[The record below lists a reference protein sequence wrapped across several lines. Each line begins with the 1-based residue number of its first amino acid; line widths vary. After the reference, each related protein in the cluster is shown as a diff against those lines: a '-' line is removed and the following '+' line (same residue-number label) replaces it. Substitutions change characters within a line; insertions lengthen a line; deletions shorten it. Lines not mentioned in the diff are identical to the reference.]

1 MGKICLIVGTRP
13 EIIKVAPVIME
24 FRQRGFDDFLLINTG
39 QHKDLSDPYW
49 SLFGLTPDYNLSFM
63 TPGGGLGQLTSR
75 AFQQLD
81 DLFIE
86 IQRSTTIDAVLAQ
99 GDTTT
104 VMVSSVL
111 SFYRGIP
118 FVHLEAGLRS
128 YDLQN
133 PFPEEFNRK
142 VTTIV
147 THLHLAPTLT
157 SRNNLMKEGVPI
169 EKIEVIGNTVVDAL
183 DFVRHS
189 PSFTSPHF
197 SNEHLNVV
205 FNTYSKFVLIT
216 CHRRENHGANLLELL
231 KAVASLGEQ
240 HPNTLFIWPVHPNPN
255 VKEKIVSNTALTRLK
270 NVLLVEPLEYL
281 DVIKVLSKC
290 IRVISDSGGI
300 QEEAP
305 SFKVPVLVL
314 RSATERN
321 EAIEAGISKLV
332 EPFSHR
338 IVDDFN
344 NFQPVF
350 GINFQNPFGDGLSA
364 KRAADSLISLKKK
377 NEENKN

>member
-13 EIIKVAPVIME
+13 EIIKVAPVVME

-39 QHKDLSDPYW
+39 QHKDLAEPYW
-49 SLFGLTPDYNLSFM
+49 SLFGLTPDYNLSIM

-147 THLHLAPTLT
+147 THLHLAPT
-157 SRNNLMKEGVPI
+157 SNAKKNLISEGVS
-169 EKIEVIGNTVVDAL
+169 ENRVEVIGNTVVDAL
-183 DFVRHS
+183 NFVRSS
-189 PSFTSPHF
+189 PLF
-197 SNEHLNVV
+197 SAANFANDQLNGV
-205 FNTYSKFVLIT
+205 FDKYSKYVLIT
-216 CHRRENHGANLLELL
+216 CHRRENHGVNLTELM
-231 KAVASLGEQ
+231 KAVASLATEQ
-240 HPNTLFIWPVHPNPN
+240 CDTLFIWPVHPNPN
-255 VKEKIVSNTALTRLK
+255 VKSKVMLNSNLTVLK
-270 NVLLVEPLEYL
+270 NILLVDPLEYL
-281 DVIKVLSKC
+281 DIIKVLSKC
-290 IRVISDSGGI
+290 HKVISDSGGI

-321 EAIEAGISKLV
+321 EAIEAGLSKLV
-332 EPFSHR
+332 KPIAYR
-338 IVDDFN
+338 IIEDYH
-344 NFQPVF
+344 NFAPVF
-350 GINFQNPFGDGLSA
+350 DQDFKNPFGDGLSA
-364 KRAADSLISLKKK
+364 KRVAQLLINLQ
-377 NEENKN
+377 